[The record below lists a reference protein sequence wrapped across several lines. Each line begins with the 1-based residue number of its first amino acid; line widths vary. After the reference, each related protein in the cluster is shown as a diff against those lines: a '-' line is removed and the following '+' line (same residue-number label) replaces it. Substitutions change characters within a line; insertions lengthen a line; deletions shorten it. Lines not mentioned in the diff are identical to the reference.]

1 MYKTIGIGR
10 KKRKVSSAE
19 EGVGKEGFIEAVALE
34 LHPLKGG
41 LARLIKRERESGQ
54 KEQYLQR

>member
-1 MYKTIGIGR
+1 M
-10 KKRKVSSAE
+10 RKVSSAE
-19 EGVGKEGFIEAVALE
+19 EGVGKESFIEAVALE